1 MKTKRRVRLVL
12 SYILLACIAVVSIY
26 PALWTIMSSLKVGD
40 SLFSDSFIP
49 KQFTLK
55 HYYDLFHPEQISGGK
70 QVPYVRWYWNT
81 LKIATISMILGTFIQ
96 LLTAY
101 AVSRFRFRGR
111 KTLLSTVL
119 VLGMFPGFMS
129 MIAIY
134 VFLVQ
139 LNLLDTPWALIIV
152 YSAGAALGLFVA
164 KGFFDTIPRSLEEA
178 ATIDGAS
185 HFQTF
190 WKIILPL
197 SRPIITYISLMTFTG
212 AWMDF
217 IFARLILRSREQW
230 TLAVGLFDLV
240 NSYASTAFT
249 LFAAGAV
256 LVAIPITILFAF
268 TQRFL
273 VDGLT
278 SGASK
283 G

>member
-1 MKTKRRVRLVL
+1 MKTKKTIRLSL
-12 SYILLACIAVVSIY
+12 SYVLLILIAIASIY
-26 PALWTIMSSLKVGD
+26 PALWTIMSSFKVGD
-40 SLFSDSFIP
+40 SLFSDTFIP
-49 KQFTLK
+49 KQFTLQ
-55 HYYDLFHPEQISGGK
+55 HYSDLFHPENITGK
-70 QVPYVRWYWNT
+70 QVPYVKWYWNT
-81 LKIATISMILGTFIQ
+81 LKIATASMIIGTLIQ

-101 AVSRFRFRGR
+101 AVSRFRFKGR
-111 KTLLSTVL
+111 KTLLSTIL

-178 ATIDGAS
+178 AYIDGAS
-185 HFQTF
+185 HWDIFY
-190 WKIILPL
+190 KIILPL

-217 IFARLILRSREQW
+217 IFARLILRSRDQW

-240 NSYASTAFT
+240 DSYSSTAFT

-256 LVAIPITILFAF
+256 LVAVPITILFAF

-273 VDGLT
+273 VEGLT
-278 SGASK
+278 SGANK